1 MTEQDNKTGEAE
13 RLVKRYMLA
22 GAAAGLIPLPLLD
35 LPLIS
40 AIQLKMLHGL
50 AKVYGVEFS
59 AQLGKSAVA
68 ALLGG
73 GVPVSFSL
81 NLSSLLKA
89 APVYGTAAGVVGAS
103 AFAGA
108 STYAIGKVF
117 IQHFESGNAFLSFDP
132 RQARE
137 HYARQFEQGKEE
149 IRKSFAGVKP

>member
-1 MTEQDNKTGEAE
+1 MAEQHDKTGEAE
-13 RLVKRYMLA
+13 RLVEKYMLA
-22 GAAAGLIPLPLLD
+22 GAAAGLIPVPLLD

-50 AKVYGVEFS
+50 AGVYGVEFC

-81 NLSSLLKA
+81 NLGSLLKA
-89 APVYGTAAGVVGAS
+89 APVYGTAAGIVGSS

-108 STYAIGKVF
+108 STYAIGKIF
-117 IQHFESGNAFLSFDP
+117 IQHFESGNTFLNFDP
-132 RQARE
+132 QQVRE
-137 HYARQFEQGKEE
+137 RYAAQFENGKEE
-149 IRKSFAGVKP
+149 LKKSFAGVKP